1 MKNLSDYDKLNKKL
15 NSVKLK
21 RIFMILIIITYVS
34 MLLFYLMIVHNSSLN
49 LSYVLLIGLGVFIV
63 SDLNNTINELELAIQ
78 QIDTN
83 NEEDMEI

>member
-1 MKNLSDYDKLNKKL
+1 M
-15 NSVKLK
+15 KLK
-21 RIFMILIIITYVS
+21 RIFIILIIITYVS
-34 MLLFYLMIVHNSSLN
+34 MLLFYLMIVHNSSFN
-49 LSYVLLIGLGVFIV
+49 FSYVLLIGLGVFVV